1 MSGSDVIIFVKKRPV
16 VVVCAV
22 IALVCL
28 GVLYFRWDEI
38 DASKAA
44 YDEAFK
50 ADQEILANVRNAAS
64 LPQQI
69 ETIQRATK
77 NLESRLV
84 HAGQLAI
91 NLQYFYRLENDTG
104 VKLVDVRQNQ
114 IGRPSKALYIGV
126 PYNVT
131 VQGSFPHVMDFMRRL
146 ESGRHFARFNTLSFS
161 KIAGADAGGDAL
173 SVAMNVELLGT
184 P

>member
-50 ADQEILANVRNAAS
+50 ADQEILA
-64 LPQQI
+64 
-69 ETIQRATK
+69 
-77 NLESRLV
+77 
-84 HAGQLAI
+84 
-91 NLQYFYRLENDTG
+91 
-104 VKLVDVRQNQ
+104 